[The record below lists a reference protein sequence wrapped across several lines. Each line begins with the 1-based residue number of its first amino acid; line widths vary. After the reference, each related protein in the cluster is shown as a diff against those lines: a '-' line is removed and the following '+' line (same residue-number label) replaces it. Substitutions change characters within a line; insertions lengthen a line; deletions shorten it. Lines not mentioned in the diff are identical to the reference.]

1 MSGQGGQ
8 RMLEPRAAALR
19 IAEILREHG
28 HLAYFAGGCV
38 RDRLFGIEPHDYDIA
53 TDAVPDRLKEIF
65 PRARGVGAAFGVML
79 VPKGGRQVEVA
90 TFRSDGPYEDAR
102 HPTSVSFGS
111 PEADALRR
119 DFTVNGLFEMPQTGE
134 IIDYVD
140 GQADIKARVLRA
152 IGDPDARLEEDHLRM
167 LRAVRFAARFEL
179 EIESN
184 TASAIASRASRL
196 AGVSRERVGQ
206 ELRRML
212 GAPSRSVAVSLIER
226 FAMDFSV
233 LGGRNAGERLRVDR
247 LPVHAPWIDV
257 LAAWLVD
264 RDPEGSR
271 LEARDLADR
280 MVKQLVLSNQERE
293 ELFQL
298 LEIRD
303 VLLGEWAGMGVAAR
317 KRLAA
322 REMFIRAVDLLAA
335 GEPDA
340 AEPVR
345 SDYASLE
352 ADGLA
357 PEPFLNG
364 ADLLEDGFSQGREL
378 GRVLEQVFDAQLEG
392 RISNREEALAMAR
405 ALHGRP

>member
-1 MSGQGGQ
+1 MSGRGGQ

-53 TDAVPDRLKEIF
+53 TDAVPERLKEIF

-102 HPTSVSFGS
+102 RPASVSFGS

-119 DFTVNGLFEMPQTGE
+119 DFTVNGLFEMPETGE
-134 IIDYVD
+134 IIDYVG
-140 GQADIKARVLRA
+140 GQADIDDRMLRA
-152 IGDPDARLEEDHLRM
+152 IGDPEARLEEDHLRM

-179 EIESN
+179 TIESN
-184 TASAIASRASRL
+184 TASAIAARASRL

-212 GAPSRSVAVSLIER
+212 VGPSRSVAVSLIER

-233 LGGRNAGERLRVDR
+233 LGTGDVGDRPRVDR
-247 LPVHAPWIDV
+247 LPANALWIDV

-264 RDPEGSR
+264 RDPDSGR
-271 LEARDLADR
+271 LEARALSDR
-280 MVKQLVLSNQERE
+280 MVQQLVLSNQERE

-298 LEIRD
+298 VEIRN
-303 VLLGEWAGMGVAAR
+303 VLLAEWAGMGVAAR

-322 REMFIRAVDLLAA
+322 RDQFVRAVDLLAA

-340 AEPVR
+340 ARPVR

-357 PEPFLNG
+357 PQRFLNG
-364 ADLLEDGFSQGREL
+364 ADLLDDGFSQGREL
-378 GRVLEQVFDAQLEG
+378 GRVLEEVFDAQLEG
-392 RISNREEALAMAR
+392 RITNREEALALAR
-405 ALHGRP
+405 TLYGGA